1 MGSSDYGVDLM
12 YFWLGNL
19 FRMYGGAAAGTG
31 RYGGLGRLKSRART
45 WRQLRTVG
53 ISMLGLHVVFFV

>member
-31 RYGGLGRLKSRART
+31 RYGRIGALEKPCPYLETA
-45 WRQLRTVG
+45 
-53 ISMLGLHVVFFV
+53 